1 MTPEYWRFSSAAD
14 ETGMVKIAIT
24 HAAYAAI
31 AAALPEGIDA
41 RPVEPAAGK
50 VFVWLDG
57 SLAGCLAALRRRG
70 EDHSDV
76 ILRLAAIEPE
86 EAWYARSERKGKRFF
101 ASALGRGLGTLEL
114 EIDDHERR
122 AIERSLVALRSLLI
136 EKVED
141 TTLTS
146 AQRQAGL
153 RELLAVSSALRK
165 LRPPNRRR
173 QPTQAA
179 KA

>member
-31 AAALPEGIDA
+31 AAALPQGIDA

-76 ILRLAAIEPE
+76 ILGWPPSSRKN
-86 EAWYARSERKGKRFF
+86 RGTRRQTERVSVFLHRHQAEGW
-101 ASALGRGLGTLEL
+101 GLWNWKSTITSG
-114 EIDDHERR
+114 
-122 AIERSLVALRSLLI
+122 ERSRGRWSH
-136 EKVED
+136 
-141 TTLTS
+141 
-146 AQRQAGL
+146 AG
-153 RELLAVSSALRK
+153 RA
-165 LRPPNRRR
+165 
-173 QPTQAA
+173 
-179 KA
+179 